1 MKQILW
7 SIPAYLLAAFLVF
20 MGAQKFV
27 GDVPI
32 FQIIEANV
40 LEQTGLSID
49 LIAPAGRYATG
60 VMELV
65 AAALLIF
72 RRLWGALLS
81 ATVIAGAIAAHLT
94 FLGIST
100 PMSGAS
106 DAPESPMLFILAL
119 AFFAISLLT
128 IWIERLGP
136 AKPAPPS
143 S

>member
-1 MKQILW
+1 MKQIAR
-7 SIPAYLLAAFLVF
+7 SVPAYLLAAFLVF
-20 MGAQKFV
+20 MGVQKFV

-40 LEQTGLSID
+40 LVRTGLSID
-49 LIAPAGRYATG
+49 MIDPAGRYATG
-60 VMELV
+60 VLELV

-72 RRLWGALLS
+72 RRLWGGLLS
-81 ATVIAGAIAAHLT
+81 AAVIAGAIAAHLT
-94 FLGIST
+94 FLGVST

-119 AFFAISLLT
+119 VFFAISLLT
-128 IWIERLGP
+128 IWIERARP
-136 AKPAPPS
+136 VKPAPPS